1 MDVKV
6 KQFPTLNVNPLTV
19 NPLTIAQVEKVAP
32 VGVHIKELNQI
43 APLSV
48 ELLRVDHVRHVDP
61 LRIDRL
67 NITQL
72 PSVNITM
79 SQLPALDLNVRRV
92 PPVTIALHQQFEMT
106 SSYSMMARIFGLKL
120 MRLDLSGTTRI
131 TPRNCDRREV
141 SRQHE
146 RSFADVAAAS
156 NPAIP
161 SRAVE
166 KSCTTVARPPNHHHR
181 HRHKPRRRC
190 MPARRTSA
198 IPSARRTAQHLLGP
212 QRIAPS
218 IWEGENDAWQSRKTR
233 RHGRTGRQFGRFH
246 RRRRRDRA
254 VARGCWARRSAP
266 FRTRVE

>member
-6 KQFPTLNVNPLTV
+6 KQFPTLNVKPLTV
-19 NPLTIAQVEKVAP
+19 NPLTIAQVEKIAP

-48 ELLRVDHVRHVDP
+48 ESLRVDHVRHVDP

-106 SSYSMMARIFGLKL
+106 SSYSMMARILGLKL
-120 MRLDLSGTTRI
+120 MRIELCGTTRI
-131 TPRNCDRREV
+131 TPRDCARREI

-146 RSFADVAAAS
+146 RSFADVAAS
-156 NPAIP
+156 GNPAIP
-161 SRAVE
+161 SHAIE
-166 KSCTTVARPPNHHHR
+166 KSCSAVTHRPKHHH
-181 HRHKPRRRC
+181 HKSRRPMLHAGAPRFGYV
-190 MPARRTSA
+190 PASAGKRTAGRPAAHSA
-198 IPSARRTAQHLLGP
+198 IHMG
-212 QRIAPS
+212 
-218 IWEGENDAWQSRKTR
+218 G
-233 RHGRTGRQFGRFH
+233 
-246 RRRRRDRA
+246 
-254 VARGCWARRSAP
+254 
-266 FRTRVE
+266 